1 MTTFLDI
8 FILGTI
14 WGAIY
19 SMIAVGFTLI
29 FGVAGIINLSHGAF
43 YMLGAYL
50 AYTFMTL
57 LKINVV
63 LSALLAAAGVAL
75 IGMAIDRFAIR
86 PMRDRHAY
94 VLILTLA
101 LALFTQELM
110 YGLYGSY
117 GKSVPNFMTG
127 EIVLGGVFVSYQ
139 KLLTLIVGAALMV
152 LFWLFIKKTRT
163 GKSIFAVAQNKDAAI
178 LVGIQYERVYLMT
191 MGISAGLAAVA
202 GVFIAPIL
210 EAVPTMWAFPLFKAF
225 AIVIIGGLGSLGG
238 AIITSLFLGYAETSV
253 SMLLSANYADMVYL
267 VAIILVLIFR
277 PTGLT
282 GKKSGLT
289 QNRA

>member
-63 LSALLAAAGVAL
+63 LSALLAVAAVAL

-110 YGLYGSY
+110 YGFYGSY

-127 EIVLGGVFVSYQ
+127 EIVLGGVYVSYQ
-139 KLLTLIVGAALMV
+139 KLLTFIVGAALMV

-163 GKSIFAVAQNKDAAI
+163 GKSISAVAQNKDAAI

-267 VAIILVLIFR
+267 VAIILVLIFK
-277 PTGLT
+277 PTGLS
-282 GKKSGLT
+282 GK
-289 QNRA
+289 RAA

>member
-1 MTTFLDI
+1 MTTLLNI
-8 FILGTI
+8 AILGTI
-14 WGAIY
+14 WGAVY
-19 SMIAVGFTLI
+19 SLISVGFTLI

-50 AYTFMTL
+50 AYTFITV

-63 LSALLAAAGVAL
+63 LSAVMAVAIVAV
-75 IGMAIDRFAIR
+75 IGMIIDRFGIR
-86 PMRDRHAY
+86 RMRDRHAY

-101 LALFTQELM
+101 ISFFFQELI
-110 YGLYGSY
+110 YGIFGSY
-117 GKSVPNFMTG
+117 GKSVESFMVG
-127 EIVLGGVFVSYQ
+127 EIVLGGVNISYQ
-139 KLLTLIVGAALMV
+139 KLLTLFIGAILV
-152 LFWLFIKKTRT
+152 ILLWLFIKKTRT
-163 GKSIFAVAQNKDAAI
+163 GKSISAVSQNKDAAL

-210 EAVPTMWAFPLFKAF
+210 EAVPTMWSFPLFKAF

-238 AIITSLFLGYAETSV
+238 AIIASLLLGYSETAV
-253 SMLLSANYADMVYL
+253 SMLFSANYSDMVYL

-277 PTGLT
+277 PNGLI
-282 GKKSGLT
+282 GKKVS
-289 QNRA
+289 RA

>member
-1 MTTFLDI
+1 MTTFLSI
-8 FILGTI
+8 LILGAI

-19 SMIAVGFTLI
+19 SLIAVGFTLI

-50 AYTFMTL
+50 AYTFMSL
-57 LKINVV
+57 LKINVI
-63 LSALLAAAGVAL
+63 LSTLMAVAAVAL
-75 IGMAIDRFAIR
+75 IGMAIDRLAIR

-101 LALFTQELM
+101 LALFAQELM
-110 YGLYGSY
+110 YGFYGSY
-117 GKSVPNFMTG
+117 GKSVPSFMNG
-127 EIVLGGVFVSYQ
+127 EIVLGGVHVSYQ
-139 KLLTLIVGAALMV
+139 KVLTFFVGAGLV
-152 LFWLFIKKTRT
+152 TLFWFFIKKTRT
-163 GKSIFAVAQNKDAAI
+163 GRSISAVAQNKDAAI

-225 AIVIIGGLGSLGG
+225 AVVIIGGLGSLGG
-238 AIITSLFLGYAETSV
+238 AIITSLFLGYAETMV
-253 SMLLSANYADMVYL
+253 SMLFSANYADMVYL
-267 VAIILVLIFR
+267 VAIILVLIFK
-277 PTGLT
+277 PTGLS
-282 GKKSGLT
+282 GK
-289 QNRA
+289 RAA

>member
-63 LSALLAAAGVAL
+63 LSALLAVAGVAL

-110 YGLYGSY
+110 YGFYGSY

-139 KLLTLIVGAALMV
+139 KLLTFIVGAALMV

-267 VAIILVLIFR
+267 VAIILVLIFK
-277 PTGLT
+277 PTGLS
-282 GKKSGLT
+282 GK
-289 QNRA
+289 RAA